1 MKDLEETFTD
11 EGKDNL
17 LLGMQMENT
26 SKSQRKSLLKWCRGV
41 SCQWVHTHQRF
52 NRKWLLIFRFRKK
65 KRKLEMT
72 EENYGSY
79 GRLEKYRE
87 TARDVLR
94 NMARELQSHVLK
106 DAAENMGNNRNV
118 EMMIHTSPS
127 FGRRLLLLN
136 ITKKKKESTRLDLQE
151 KKRTWPG
158 KLEGQRVHS
167 NKGGVSIG
175 SLRETKSGNEMKRS
189 KLELEQ
195 LKLMQEHNKA
205 LKKLKKWMKHKFK
218 QKNKK
223 GSIKLDGAVMKIKK
237 LLAATM
243 TERAELRFECTVQGK
258 LLSLFK
264 IGWTKILWNWKKH
277 KIIYMRQNIKGIMTA
292 TFGDRKVSLRD
303 ARMGYKVTKFKHEL
317 ETEQLLQGRKNGLKK
332 LATWMRRKL
341 TLSHSFEC
349 NHPINLLKAWSE
361 QSKKRPSGNYI
372 AVMWNLKREPDLSRK
387 QRRYKQRYNKSQ
399 WLHMVEKMITKI
411 YVEKPVYLR
420 LQRNGGSEHVISCQW
435 DPGGAGSGQE
445 DKIKRVGTADGTL
458 LGHYQETRLIRSTI
472 QAIKATDRG
481 TKGRVIEI
489 LLFEILMKVSSEI
502 QKGGGNDF
510 RVMEMDKVIEA
521 VMSSDSWMRGRLIPI
536 MNSIDT
542 IKETSRDEFRMGT
555 FEKHKSRIFP
565 CNWLHSPRPPELLLC
580 SVYQFA
586 IQDCR
591 NVTLLITVVEE
602 D

>member
-1 MKDLEETFTD
+1 M
-11 EGKDNL
+11 
-17 LLGMQMENT
+17 
-26 SKSQRKSLLKWCRGV
+26 RKG
-41 SCQWVHTHQRF
+41 
-52 NRKWLLIFRFRKK
+52 
-65 KRKLEMT
+65 
-72 EENYGSY
+72 
-79 GRLEKYRE
+79 
-87 TARDVLR
+87 
-94 NMARELQSHVLK
+94 
-106 DAAENMGNNRNV
+106 
-118 EMMIHTSPS
+118 
-127 FGRRLLLLN
+127 
-136 ITKKKKESTRLDLQE
+136 KKEY
-151 KKRTWPG
+151 
-158 KLEGQRVHS
+158 
-167 NKGGVSIG
+167 
-175 SLRETKSGNEMKRS
+175 EMKRS
-189 KLELEQ
+189 KLELEK

-205 LKKLKKWMKHKFK
+205 LKKLRKWMKHKFK

-542 IKETSRDEFRMGT
+542 IKETSRDEFRMGP

-602 D
+602 DEREIPQYESVKLRSDYKTADKPEEILGVTAHCEGETDGLKFPEGLSLQYLQHFVSQIEMVMGCKTRNKGRRVWKPPLVLVMIEVKAQILYEVLLSL